1 MVISLAD
8 LCARLNMVGW
18 EIWEGLGWEAPDTN
32 NGMHARRKTRA
43 KARAKDNSR
52 ARRAQALLDAGFAEQ
67 EEAAEEQEGRASVGD
82 IRPRGEARS
91 KRRRVADEQPD
102 LGGTLRGEGSARG
115 QSRGDRPGS
124 IAALHEQLEK
134 KTAKRRTRE
143 TRADA
148 EEREDGDSGGGEASQ
163 AAAPRVGEKRDR
175 EEDGTP
181 DSRRAGSRKRLDP
194 DEPRVPEGVSR
205 PRGGGGEQTRD
216 KVRKRLRRTC
226 RIMYSD
232 SEDE

>member
-1 MVISLAD
+1 
-8 LCARLNMVGW
+8 MVGW

-175 EEDGTP
+175 EEEWRTVRQTAEEQGVGNASTP
-181 DSRRAGSRKRLDP
+181 TSRESLRGSRA
-194 DEPRVPEGVSR
+194 
-205 PRGGGGEQTRD
+205 RGGAGGNKHGT
-216 KVRKRLRRTC
+216 K
-226 RIMYSD
+226 
-232 SEDE
+232 